1 MSSISQLT
9 LITSDP
15 ILTFQDG
22 IALRRFREDDV
33 SDSMQCLN
41 EPEVRT
47 FLRNRIPLPYTESD
61 AKWWI
66 DRCADQ
72 TNWISAGPFE
82 PDPQDSTMHRLPGH
96 YAIVKDDRLIGAI
109 GLEMKSDVYCRTAEL
124 GYWLARPHWGKGIV
138 GSVAPAFVQWAFAT
152 FGILYRIEAEIFSGN
167 DASRA
172 VLKKV
177 GMKFEGR
184 HEGSIWKNGQ
194 IFAGDFWGIVRTEKD
209 DAQ

>member
-1 MSSISQLT
+1 MFPMDQSKST
-9 LITSDP
+9 TSTP
-15 ILTFQDG
+15 ILKFRDG
-22 IALRRFREDDV
+22 IAVREFHEDDV
-33 SDSMQCLN
+33 SDSVQCLN

-47 FLRNRIPLPYTESD
+47 FLRNRIPSPYTESD
-61 AKWWI
+61 FKWWI

-72 TNWISAGPFE
+72 TNWIPTGPFE
-82 PDPQDSTMHRLPGH
+82 PDPQDSTIHRLPSH

-109 GLEMKSDVYCRTAEL
+109 GLEMKSDVYCRTGEL
-124 GYWLARPHWGKGIV
+124 GYWIARPQWGKGIM
-138 GSVAPAFVQWAFAT
+138 GSVAPAFVKWAFAT

-172 VLKKV
+172 VLKKS

-194 IFAGDFWGIVRTEKD
+194 ILDGDFWGIVRTEKD